1 MTAPIDVTGQRF
13 GHLVAVERAGKDRC
27 GSWMWLCRCDC
38 GAEVVIG
45 ISRLRAANTIGCRLC
60 AARRSRKNRYAQMIE
75 DLEWI
80 IGTDSPDN
88 VARRLGYTARLAR
101 AHRARRLHGLHM
113 DGRRPLAAAS
123 RRPGGRRA
131 ATDRGRLAA
140 RGLGSSARAQDR
152 RPPDRRPRRERRLM
166 TNVEQIGPRLQAVLD
181 AGVLG
186 IEA

>member
-45 ISRLRAANTIGCRLC
+45 ISRLRAANTVGCRLC

-80 IGTDSPDN
+80 LGTDHPESI
-88 VARRLGYTARLAR
+88 ARRLGYASADALITSLRRAGRDDLADRLMR
-101 AHRARRLHGLHM
+101 ANQRGDTIHRF
-113 DGRRPLAAAS
+113 GRRCAS
-123 RRPGGRRA
+123 
-131 ATDRGRLAA
+131 
-140 RGLGSSARAQDR
+140 
-152 RPPDRRPRRERRLM
+152 
-166 TNVEQIGPRLQAVLD
+166 
-181 AGVLG
+181 
-186 IEA
+186 

>member
-80 IGTDSPDN
+80 IGTDSPESI
-88 VARRLGYTARLAR
+88 AERLGYRCIDTLQSSLRKWGRADLADRLSPDGARTAA
-101 AHRARRLHGLHM
+101 
-113 DGRRPLAAAS
+113 
-123 RRPGGRRA
+123 
-131 ATDRGRLAA
+131 
-140 RGLGSSARAQDR
+140 
-152 RPPDRRPRRERRLM
+152 
-166 TNVEQIGPRLQAVLD
+166 
-181 AGVLG
+181 
-186 IEA
+186 

>member
-60 AARRSRKNRYAQMIE
+60 AARRSRSNRYAQMIE

-80 IGTDSPDN
+80 IGTDSPESIA
-88 VARRLGYTARLAR
+88 VRLGYRCLDTLQSSLRKWGRADLADRLSPNGVRTA
-101 AHRARRLHGLHM
+101 
-113 DGRRPLAAAS
+113 
-123 RRPGGRRA
+123 
-131 ATDRGRLAA
+131 
-140 RGLGSSARAQDR
+140 
-152 RPPDRRPRRERRLM
+152 
-166 TNVEQIGPRLQAVLD
+166 V
-181 AGVLG
+181 
-186 IEA
+186 